1 MCLMFGMGIL
11 VFGSKSE
18 AADSASVLNEQSIA
32 EYKSSATQTIQI
44 VTAFTD
50 EDIDSYLS
58 QSNSAFVINTVE
70 SWNSAREELGTFVEI
85 TSQEVEADDTQVTVT
100 SIVKFEKG
108 TATVPYIIDV
118 MEGPL
123 SMSFDVNYTL
133 GQKMEKAGLNTVMGI
148 GIVFL
153 MLIFLSFI
161 ISLFRFVPK
170 LEKGFSKK
178 KEAPVPAPVPVP
190 VRTEPVVQEELV
202 DDGELV
208 AVIAAAIAASEN
220 TSTDSF
226 RVRSIKKANARRWKN
241 V

>member
-11 VFGSKSE
+11 VLGGKAE
-18 AADSASVLNEQSIA
+18 AADSASMLSEQNIA
-32 EYKSSATQTIQI
+32 QYKNGAAQDIEV
-44 VTAFTD
+44 VTGFTD
-50 EDIDSYLS
+50 EDIESYLK
-58 QSNSAFVINTVE
+58 QSNSDYVINTVE
-70 SWNSAREELGTFVEI
+70 SWKSAKEELGTFVEI
-85 TSQEVEADDTQVTVT
+85 TSQEVEVNDTQVTVT

-153 MLIFLSFI
+153 MLVFLSFI

-178 KEAPVPAPVPVP
+178 KEAPAPVPVP

-241 V
+241 A